1 MRFLA
6 AALALLTFLPQQ
18 LPVVQLPPQQTFAEW
33 LLAFRTEASAKGI
46 SEKTLDAALDGL
58 EPGPVVGER
67 DRSQAELVL
76 TLDQYLERHLTP
88 QTVATAR
95 QMAREHKALLSRVN
109 AKYGVPPGIIV
120 AVWGLESNFG
130 RFSGVRPTIATL
142 ATLAYDRRRAALFR
156 EELIAALQILDS
168 GDVSVDRMRGS
179 WAGALG
185 QAQFMPSSFLQF
197 AQDFDGDGRR
207 DIWTSLPDVFASI
220 ANYLKEHGWTKGQIW
235 GREVKAPAALLQ
247 RLDTL
252 APLQRAG
259 CLAERQ
265 MTVPLPLSEWRR
277 LGVTQLS
284 GRRLPAGTVSA
295 SMVRAGR
302 RQFLLY
308 PNYQAI
314 LAYNC
319 VHAYGLSV
327 ALLSDRVR

>member
-58 EPGPVVGER
+58 EPVPVVVER

-130 RFSGVRPTIATL
+130 R
-142 ATLAYDRRRAALFR
+142 
-156 EELIAALQILDS
+156 
-168 GDVSVDRMRGS
+168 
-179 WAGALG
+179 
-185 QAQFMPSSFLQF
+185 
-197 AQDFDGDGRR
+197 
-207 DIWTSLPDVFASI
+207 
-220 ANYLKEHGWTKGQIW
+220 
-235 GREVKAPAALLQ
+235 
-247 RLDTL
+247 
-252 APLQRAG
+252 
-259 CLAERQ
+259 
-265 MTVPLPLSEWRR
+265 
-277 LGVTQLS
+277 
-284 GRRLPAGTVSA
+284 
-295 SMVRAGR
+295 
-302 RQFLLY
+302 
-308 PNYQAI
+308 
-314 LAYNC
+314 
-319 VHAYGLSV
+319 
-327 ALLSDRVR
+327 